1 MVVTVSLSIPRSE
14 PIAAQGRDRVKLLV
28 CASEYYPHGF
38 GIANVAHHVVE
49 RLRER
54 GVSCTVCSPTGPGI
68 HVGSRRL
75 IRDLAIGGLLY
86 YWHRVSRL
94 QEAREFDVAWLHN
107 PLFLGKSPFPRAVAT
122 VHSTYLNKLHQ
133 GMAPS
138 PYYRVSASIEQR
150 SLRRLAESTRF
161 TAVSETVEADLEEIG
176 IARSAVDLV
185 PNGVDTTV
193 FSPVKDREGLREKWG
208 IPVDRTVLLSLGR
221 VSEAKQPVRLVEVF
235 DRVRESV
242 PDALLVVAG
251 GGEQLER
258 TRGRAKALGICDH
271 VRFLGP
277 VDYQQV
283 PDLYRLADCFVM
295 ASRSEGSPLSL
306 LEALSSGLPAIVSA
320 IPPLQFV
327 GDANLGRV
335 VEFADPDRAAS
346 TIADYLRTDLQ
357 HAGRQAREFVTE
369 HHDWSVIADQYL
381 ALFEAESR

>member
-1 MVVTVSLSIPRSE
+1 M
-14 PIAAQGRDRVKLLV
+14 KLLV

-68 HVGSRRL
+68 YVGSRRL
-75 IRDLAIGGLLY
+75 IRDFAIGGLLH

-94 QEAREFDVAWLHN
+94 QESREFDVAWLHN
-107 PLFLGKSPFPRAVAT
+107 PLFPGKSPFPRAVAT

-133 GMAPS
+133 GMAPN
-138 PYYRVSASIEQR
+138 PYYRVSASIERR
-150 SLRRLAESTRF
+150 SLSRLAEGTRF
-161 TAVSETVEADLEEIG
+161 TAVSETVDADLEAMG
-176 IARSAVDLV
+176 IARSAIDLV
-185 PNGVDTTV
+185 PNGVNTAV
-193 FSPVKDREGLREKWG
+193 FSPVEDRESLRREWG
-208 IPVDRTVLLSLGR
+208 VPVDRTVLLSLGR

-258 TRGRAKALGICDH
+258 TRARAKALGLCDH

-277 VDYQQV
+277 VDYRHV
-283 PDLYRLADCFVM
+283 PDLYRLADCYVM

-327 GDANLGRV
+327 GEASLGRV
-335 VEFADPDRAAS
+335 VEFADRDRAAS
-346 TIADYLRTDLQ
+346 TIADYLRTDL
-357 HAGRQAREFVTE
+357 HRTGRRARAFVTE
-369 HHDWSVIADQYL
+369 HHDWSVIADHYL